1 MMKSHTSIPYV
12 REAAALAAST
22 AQQAAATGQQAAS
35 TAQQAA
41 STAQQA
47 AAFAAGAQQAQPTPA
62 APASP
67 ATPTSPAA
75 PASPAA
81 STAPATDLSG
91 GIDIDPV
98 DYWMRVMHFE
108 SRYWSI
114 NQLLEDLT
122 ATNILEI
129 SSGFSFRGLDLS
141 QKKPVF
147 YIDTDLPNIIAGKQ
161 RFIDALTADR
171 SPAPAAPPG
180 SPARTAT
187 PPPAPDTR
195 PGHYELQPLNAL
207 DPAAFDAVIN
217 KFPPGP
223 LTILNEGLLV
233 YLDHAEKAQLCANI
247 RKALL
252 ARTGKWITADIYIKR
267 AEDDAGMRSAAW
279 RKWSDE
285 HGLEE
290 KKFTSFEEAGRFF
303 HSMGFEIEK
312 EATQDYSRLTSFP
325 QFLKAIGPSDHRR
338 PSLLGAGPASELR
351 RPGRPRL
358 HATWRLRMRP

>member
-1 MMKSHTSIPYV
+1 MEANETISPSAYALLMMKSHTSIPYV
-12 REAAALAAST
+12 REAAALAA
-22 AQQAAATGQQAAS
+22 
-35 TAQQAA
+35 
-41 STAQQA
+41 
-47 AAFAAGAQQAQPTPA
+47 AQQAQASPATPA
-62 APASP
+62 APAPS
-67 ATPTSPAA
+67 AG
-75 PASPAA
+75 
-81 STAPATDLSG
+81 DLSS
-91 GIDIDPV
+91 GIDVDPV

-141 QKKPVF
+141 HKKPVF

-180 SPARTAT
+180 SPARTPT
-187 PPPAPDTR
+187 TPPAPDAR

-207 DPAAFDAVIN
+207 DPAAFEAVVN

-223 LTILNEGLLV
+223 LTIINEGLMV
-233 YLDHAEKAQLCANI
+233 YLDPTEKAQLCANI

-252 ARTGKWITADIYIKR
+252 SRPGHAASGGPSASRWITADIYIKR
-267 AEDDAGMRSAAW
+267 AEDDAGMRSNAW
-279 RKWSDE
+279 RQWSEE

-290 KKFTSFEEAGRFF
+290 KKFTSFEEAERFF

-312 EATQDYSRLTSFP
+312 EAIQDYSRLTSFP
-325 QFLKAIGPSDHRR
+325 KFLKAVGSQG
-338 PSLLGAGPASELR
+338 LNELR

-358 HATWRLRMRP
+358 HATWRLRPRP

>member
-1 MMKSHTSIPYV
+1 MEANETISPSAYALLMMKSHTSIPYV
-12 REAAALAAST
+12 REAAALVDP
-22 AQQAAATGQQAAS
+22 AQ
-35 TAQQAA
+35 
-41 STAQQA
+41 
-47 AAFAAGAQQAQPTPA
+47 F
-62 APASP
+62 
-67 ATPTSPAA
+67 TS
-75 PASPAA
+75 
-81 STAPATDLSG
+81 LSS

-141 QKKPVF
+141 HKKPVF

-161 RFIDALTADR
+161 RFIDALTATAAAT
-171 SPAPAAPPG
+171 SPD
-180 SPARTAT
+180 SL
-187 PPPAPDTR
+187 

-207 DPAAFDAVIN
+207 DPAAFEAVIN
-217 KFPPGP
+217 KFPAGP
-223 LTILNEGLLV
+223 LTIINEGLMV
-233 YLDHAEKAQLCANI
+233 YLDPTEKAQLCTNI

-252 ARTGKWITADIYIKR
+252 SRPGHPTSAGPSSSRWITADIYIKR

-279 RKWSDE
+279 RQWSEE

-290 KKFTSFEEAGRFF
+290 KKFTSFEEAETFF

-325 QFLKAIGPSDHRR
+325 QFLKAVGSPSDHRR
-338 PSLLGAGPASELR
+338 PSLLGAGPTSELR

-358 HATWRLRMRP
+358 HATWRLRLRP